1 MNDAY
6 LPGAM
11 VLGHSLKDKGAKAPL
26 VAFVLVDRL
35 SSDTITELRTVYDEI
50 APIQEIRNQNPANL
64 YLMNRADLVSSFT
77 KIELW
82 RQTQYKRIV
91 YLDADMVAL
100 RAPNELLTLDTK
112 FAAVPDIGWPDC
124 FNSGMMVLNPN
135 MADYY
140 SLYALAQ
147 RGISFDGADQ
157 GLFNMHFREWDRLSF
172 VFNCTP
178 SGHYQY
184 VPAYRHFS
192 SNIAVVHFIGKDKP
206 WTLGRDNKLNTGVY
220 GELLGMWWSV
230 YDRHYRPKTVTYYD
244 AQTFDSTK
252 KVQDYVRGEEPLYV
266 VGYSSQ
272 HPAAGPAPQPQHEY
286 HYPPE
291 QHYHQEHRPH
301 DDGHQH
307 WLQPQHEHQHTH
319 QQYQDQKQPYHGHHQ
334 QEQHHHREGHQYP
347 PSEHTGQIPQP
358 PEIQVHSQSGQTTS
372 TELPLGDAP
381 TPKATSDFRP
391 VPTVEQRRFSAPH
404 VEWDPARA
412 PPPAHSKPEAANFPT
427 TIYDMSSET
436 TLFQPPAQYP
446 EAPKDMWYQV
456 PEKVPEP
463 AKPKPIFPWETRAP
477 KPTRVFPQ
485 PRQPSPQ
492 PPPPSEPAP
501 EGPGELS
508 TPSAT
513 TDVTGLTEESVPT
526 PPPPAPIDLWA
537 AFQQRTNAWDEMPE
551 IERYVQSISQPR
563 KGKIQVLYNTLGQRS
578 PRNVSGTTTP
588 TERDR
593 RRPSIRLTDFPT
605 KDERPSLPVTPAPIR
620 RPTFWGEEKD
630 EEGTL
635 PTAEGVPKQE
645 DWVRRFSHYPQ
656 PEFPASH
663 PPSHEVH
670 RVLYWRCQY
679 CGKQNPITKLE
690 QLQLMQSEAL
700 LSPTGPRELADVAE
714 LPTRKMPES
723 STREEMEKAVI
734 SHISPTKVPKAP
746 KPILKPPHFELGQEV
761 VGSAEDSTR
770 DVHQDKDSFE
780 PSSEIVQSVQEKET
794 SIDPL
799 SRPAADEEEVTPE
812 PEPRA
817 VVVPTTA

>member
-1 MNDAY
+1 MAPIRAAVFATLLMNDAY

-26 VAFVLVDRL
+26 VAFILVDRL

-50 APIQEIRNQNPANL
+50 VPIQEIKNKNPANL
-64 YLMNRADLVSSFT
+64 YLMNRADLISTFT

-82 RQTQYKRIV
+82 RQTQFKRIV
-91 YLDADMVAL
+91 YLDADMVVI
-100 RAPNELLTLDTK
+100 RAPNELLTLDTN
-112 FAAVPDIGWPDC
+112 FAAVPDIGWPDL

-157 GLFNMHFREWDRLSF
+157 GLLNMHFREWERLSF
-172 VFNCTP
+172 VYNCTP

-184 VPAYRHFS
+184 IPAYRHFS
-192 SNIAVVHFIGKDKP
+192 SSIAAVHFIGKDKP

-230 YDRHYRPKTVTYYD
+230 YDRHYRPKTATYYD
-244 AQTFDSTK
+244 AQTFDSSK

-266 VGYSSQ
+266 VGYSSGQ
-272 HPAAGPAPQPQHEY
+272 SGPGPIPQPQHEY
-286 HYPPE
+286 HHPSE
-291 QHYHQEHRPH
+291 QHHQHPH
-301 DDGHQH
+301 HHGHQ
-307 WLQPQHEHQHTH
+307 QGQQHHHEQ
-319 QQYQDQKQPYHGHHQ
+319 HQ
-334 QEQHHHREGHQYP
+334 QEQHNQHHHP
-347 PSEHTGQIPQP
+347 AASEHTGQIPLP
-358 PEIQVHSQSGQTTS
+358 PEIQLSHSQSGQTTS
-372 TELPLGDAP
+372 VELPLGDAP
-381 TPKATSDFRP
+381 TPKAPSDFHP

-404 VEWDPARA
+404 AEWDPARE

-436 TLFQPPAQYP
+436 ALFQPPAHYP

-463 AKPKPIFPWETRAP
+463 EKPKPIFPWETRAP

-485 PRQPSPQ
+485 PRQPSP
-492 PPPPSEPAP
+492 PPAAPEPAP
-501 EGPGELS
+501 VVPEEVT
-508 TPSAT
+508 TPSVT
-513 TDVTGLTEESVPT
+513 TDATGATEESVLT
-526 PPPPAPIDLWA
+526 PPAAPVDLWA
-537 AFQQRTNAWDEMPE
+537 SFQQRTNAWDDMPE

-578 PRNVSGTTTP
+578 PQNTSGATTP
-588 TERDR
+588 TARER
-593 RRPSIRLTDFPT
+593 RRPSIKLTDFPT

-620 RPTFWGEEKD
+620 RPTFWGDEKE
-630 EEGTL
+630 EEGSL

-645 DWVRRFSHYPQ
+645 EWVRRFSHYPQ

-663 PPSHEVH
+663 PPSHDAR
-670 RVLYWRCQY
+670 RVLHWRCQY

-700 LSPTGPRELADVAE
+700 LSPTGTRELGQLAE
-714 LPTRKMPES
+714 PPTRKMPES
-723 STREEMEKAVI
+723 STKEEVEKAVI

-746 KPILKPPHFELGQEV
+746 KPILKPPHFELGQDIVGPEETPTRGGQQDEDSSEV
-761 VGSAEDSTR
+761 VQAAQAKE
-770 DVHQDKDSFE
+770 E
-780 PSSEIVQSVQEKET
+780 SV
-794 SIDPL
+794 DPL
-799 SRPAADEEEVTPE
+799 SRPDADEEGAPPE
-812 PEPRA
+812 REARG
-817 VVVPTTA
+817 VVAPTTA

>member
-26 VAFVLVDRL
+26 VAFILVDRL

-50 APIQEIRNQNPANL
+50 VPIQEIKNKNPANL
-64 YLMNRADLVSSFT
+64 YLMNRADLISSFT

-82 RQTQYKRIV
+82 RQTQFKRIV

-100 RAPNELLTLDTK
+100 RAPNELLTLDTN

-157 GLFNMHFREWDRLSF
+157 GLLNMHFREWQRLSF
-172 VFNCTP
+172 VYNCTP

-192 SNIAVVHFIGKDKP
+192 SSIAAVHFIGKDKP

-244 AQTFDSTK
+244 AQTFDSSK

-266 VGYSSQ
+266 VGYSSHQ
-272 HPAAGPAPQPQHEY
+272 PAPGPGPQPQQEYHRPSEQHHHEY
-286 HYPPE
+286 
-291 QHYHQEHRPH
+291 QQ
-301 DDGHQH
+301 GQ
-307 WLQPQHEHQHTH
+307 QH
-319 QQYQDQKQPYHGHHQ
+319 QQHHHY
-334 QEQHHHREGHQYP
+334 QEQHHHQDQQHHHP
-347 PSEHTGQIPQP
+347 ASEHTGQMPLP
-358 PEIQVHSQSGQTTS
+358 PEIQVHHSQPGQTTS
-372 TELPLGDAP
+372 VELPLGDAP
-381 TPKATSDFRP
+381 TPKAASDFHP

-404 VEWDPARA
+404 AEWDPARE
-412 PPPAHSKPEAANFPT
+412 PPPAHSKPEASNFPT
-427 TIYDMSSET
+427 MVYDMSSET
-436 TLFQPPAQYP
+436 TLFQPPAHYP

-456 PEKVPEP
+456 PEKAPEA
-463 AKPKPIFPWETRAP
+463 AKPKHIFPWETRAP

-485 PRQPSPQ
+485 PRQPSP
-492 PPPPSEPAP
+492 PPPPPPEPAP
-501 EGPGELS
+501 VVPEEVT
-508 TPSAT
+508 TPSAA
-513 TDVTGLTEESVPT
+513 TDVTGVTEESVLT
-526 PPPPAPIDLWA
+526 PPAAPVDLWA
-537 AFQQRTNAWDEMPE
+537 SFQQRSNAWDDMPE

-578 PRNVSGTTTP
+578 PRNTSGSTTP

-593 RRPSIRLTDFPT
+593 RRPSIKLTDFPT

-663 PPSHEVH
+663 PPSHAARH
-670 RVLYWRCQY
+670 DLYWRCQY

-690 QLQLMQSEAL
+690 QLQLLQSEAL
-700 LSPTGPRELADVAE
+700 LSPEGPRELAQAAE
-714 LPTRKMPES
+714 PPTRKMPES
-723 STREEMEKAVI
+723 STKEEMEKAVI

-746 KPILKPPHFELGQEV
+746 KPILKPPHFELGQDV
-761 VGSAEDSTR
+761 VGEVENPTR
-770 DVHQDKDSFE
+770 GGLEDKDS
-780 PSSEIVQSVQEKET
+780 STKVQAAPAKED

-799 SRPAADEEEVTPE
+799 SRPAADEEEVPLE
-812 PEPRA
+812 HEPRA
-817 VVVPTTA
+817 VVAPTTA

>member
-1 MNDAY
+1 MAPIRSAVFATLLMNDAY

-26 VAFVLVDRL
+26 VAFILADRL

-50 APIQEIRNQNPANL
+50 VPIQEIKNKSPANL
-64 YLMNRADLVSSFT
+64 YLMNRADLISSFT

-82 RQTQYKRIV
+82 RQTQFKRIV
-91 YLDADMVAL
+91 YLDADMVVL
-100 RAPNELLTLDTK
+100 RAPNELLSLDTS

-157 GLFNMHFREWDRLSF
+157 GLLNMHFREWQRLSF
-172 VFNCTP
+172 VYNCTP

-192 SNIAVVHFIGKDKP
+192 SNIAAVHFIGKDKP
-206 WTLGRDNKLNTGVY
+206 WTLGRDNKLNAGVY

-244 AQTFDSTK
+244 AQTFDSSK

-266 VGYSSQ
+266 VGYSSSQ
-272 HPAAGPAPQPQHEY
+272 PGSGPVPQPQHQY
-286 HYPPE
+286 HHPSEPHQYQEP
-291 QHYHQEHRPH
+291 QHPRHNENQQGQQHHQE
-301 DDGHQH
+301 Q
-307 WLQPQHEHQHTH
+307 
-319 QQYQDQKQPYHGHHQ
+319 
-334 QEQHHHREGHQYP
+334 QHHHHHHHYP
-347 PSEHTGQIPQP
+347 ASEQTGQIPLP
-358 PEIQVHSQSGQTTS
+358 PEIQVSHPQTGHTTS
-372 TELPLGDAP
+372 VELPLGDAP
-381 TPKATSDFRP
+381 TPKAPSDFHP

-404 VEWDPARA
+404 AEWDPARE

-436 TLFQPPAQYP
+436 TLFQPPAHYP

-456 PEKVPEP
+456 PEKMPEP
-463 AKPKPIFPWETRAP
+463 EKPKPIFPWETRAP

-485 PRQPSPQ
+485 PRQPSP
-492 PPPPSEPAP
+492 PPPPPPDAAP
-501 EGPGELS
+501 VVPEEVT

-513 TDVTGLTEESVPT
+513 TDVTAATEESVRT
-526 PPPPAPIDLWA
+526 PPQAPVDLWA
-537 AFQQRTNAWDEMPE
+537 AFQQRTNAWDDMPE
-551 IERYVQSISQPR
+551 IERYVQAISQPR

-578 PRNVSGTTTP
+578 PRNTSGTTTP
-588 TERDR
+588 TEKDR

-620 RPTFWGEEKD
+620 RPSFWGEEKD

-635 PTAEGVPKQE
+635 PNAEGVPKQE
-645 DWVRRFSHYPQ
+645 EWVRRFSHYPQ

-663 PPSHEVH
+663 PPSHEFDA
-670 RVLYWRCQY
+670 RLDLYWRCQY

-700 LSPTGPRELADVAE
+700 LSPQGTRELTQVVE
-714 LPTRKMPES
+714 PPLRKMPES
-723 STREEMEKAVI
+723 ATKEEVEKAVI

-746 KPILKPPHFELGQEV
+746 KPILKPPHFELGQEPV
-761 VGSAEDSTR
+761 DPVETPTRGGRPENGSPQTVQAAGAEEDS
-770 DVHQDKDSFE
+770 V
-780 PSSEIVQSVQEKET
+780 
-794 SIDPL
+794 DPL
-799 SRPAADEEEVTPE
+799 SQPAADGEEMPPE
-812 PEPRA
+812 RESRA
-817 VVVPTTA
+817 VVAPTTA

>member
-1 MNDAY
+1 MAPIRAAVFATLLLNDAY

-26 VAFVLVDRL
+26 VAFILVDRL

-50 APIQEIRNQNPANL
+50 VPIQEIQNKNPSNL
-64 YLMNRADLVSSFT
+64 YLMNRADLISTFT
-77 KIELW
+77 KVELW
-82 RQTQYKRIV
+82 RQTQFKRIV

-100 RAPNELLTLDTK
+100 RAPNELLTLDTN

-157 GLFNMHFREWDRLSF
+157 GLLNMHFREWERLSF
-172 VFNCTP
+172 VYNCTP

-192 SNIAVVHFIGKDKP
+192 SSIAVVHFIGKDKP

-244 AQTFDSTK
+244 AQTFDSSK

-272 HPAAGPAPQPQHEY
+272 QPGPGPVSQPQHQY
-286 HYPPE
+286 HYHPE
-291 QHYHQEHRPH
+291 QHHHEQQQGQQHQYDHHYQQQEQHQQ
-301 DDGHQH
+301 HQH
-307 WLQPQHEHQHTH
+307 HEHQH
-319 QQYQDQKQPYHGHHQ
+319 HH
-334 QEQHHHREGHQYP
+334 P
-347 PSEHTGQIPQP
+347 TSENTGQIPLP
-358 PEIQVHSQSGQTTS
+358 PQIQVSQPASGHTTS
-372 TELPLGDAP
+372 IELPLGDAP
-381 TPKATSDFRP
+381 TPKAASDFHP

-404 VEWDPARA
+404 AEWDPARE
-412 PPPAHSKPEAANFPT
+412 PPPTHSKPEAANFPT

-436 TLFQPPAQYP
+436 TLFQPPSHYP

-463 AKPKPIFPWETRAP
+463 EKPKPIFPWETRAP

-485 PRQPSPQ
+485 PRQPSP
-492 PPPPSEPAP
+492 PPPPPPEPEAIVSE
-501 EGPGELS
+501 EVT
-508 TPSAT
+508 TPSAA
-513 TDVTGLTEESVPT
+513 TDDTGATEESVTT
-526 PPPPAPIDLWA
+526 PPQAPVDLWA
-537 AFQQRTNAWDEMPE
+537 SFQQRSNAWDDMPE
-551 IERYVQSISQPR
+551 IERYVQAISQPR

-578 PRNVSGTTTP
+578 PRNTSGATTP

-593 RRPSIRLTDFPT
+593 RRPSIKLTDFPT

-635 PTAEGVPKQE
+635 PTAEGVPKQAE
-645 DWVRRFSHYPQ
+645 WVRRFSHYPQ
-656 PEFPASH
+656 PEFPAASH
-663 PPSHEVH
+663 PPSHDAH
-670 RVLYWRCQY
+670 RDFYWRCQY

-690 QLQLMQSEAL
+690 QLQLLQSEAL
-700 LSPTGPRELADVAE
+700 LSPTGPRELAEVAE
-714 LPTRKMPES
+714 PPVRKMPES
-723 STREEMEKAVI
+723 STKEEMEKAVI
-734 SHISPTKVPKAP
+734 SHISPTKVPKPP
-746 KPILKPPHFELGQEV
+746 KPILKPPHFELGQDTVEPV
-761 VGSAEDSTR
+761 ENPVRGGPRDNNLSGSVGSAR
-770 DVHQDKDSFE
+770 V
-780 PSSEIVQSVQEKET
+780 KEE

-799 SRPAADEEEVTPE
+799 SRPGTDDKEDGGVAQR
-812 PEPRA
+812 EPRVA
-817 VVVPTTA
+817 VAATKA